1 MYTCSCRKAIK
12 NLSFL
17 LIQWTEIL
25 LHYMV
30 RLGQNLHLLL
40 TCTYVDMYNLVGE
53 NWGLE
58 ESAFFYL
65 CMSLFSAPIFFCRF
79 WSQYDLWFQS
89 KNQRP
94 FWFSVLIV
102 EGCWEQ
108 LIYLTMKML
117 SYFICSHYSW
127 FYWNCIVCICK
138 YIDIKI
144 NIPKYRPVYNNV
156 TWKYDTFSALSN

>member
-58 ESAFFYL
+58 KSAFFYL

-89 KNQRP
+89 KNQIP
-94 FWFSVLIV
+94 FWFSVFDCRRMCRATHSLDYENVVMIA
-102 EGCWEQ
+102 G
-108 LIYLTMKML
+108 
-117 SYFICSHYSW
+117 FIE
-127 FYWNCIVCICK
+127 I
-138 YIDIKI
+138 
-144 NIPKYRPVYNNV
+144 
-156 TWKYDTFSALSN
+156 A